1 MTTLDALLPGP
12 RYEVFPAK
20 GTEQAVADWVP
31 AGMTVTVTAS
41 PVKGLDATVEL
52 AERLA
57 ARGYRVVPHLAARS
71 VADQAHL
78 DGIVARLK
86 AVGWTTCSCRAGTP
100 RTRPGRSTARCRCS
114 SGWPRWA
121 ARSAGSASP
130 ATRRATP
137 RSTTTSRSRRCGISA
152 GTRATS

>member
-1 MTTLDALLPGP
+1 MTGLEALLHGFISRP

-41 PVKGLDATVEL
+41 PAKGLDATIEL
-52 AERLA
+52 TERLV

-78 DGIVARLK
+78 DGIVGPAEGRRLRRR
-86 AVGWTTCSCRAGTP
+86 VRAG
-100 RTRPGRSTARCRCS
+100 RGRPASGR
-114 SGWPRWA
+114 PV
-121 ARSAGSASP
+121 
-130 ATRRATP
+130 
-137 RSTTTSRSRRCGISA
+137 
-152 GTRATS
+152 